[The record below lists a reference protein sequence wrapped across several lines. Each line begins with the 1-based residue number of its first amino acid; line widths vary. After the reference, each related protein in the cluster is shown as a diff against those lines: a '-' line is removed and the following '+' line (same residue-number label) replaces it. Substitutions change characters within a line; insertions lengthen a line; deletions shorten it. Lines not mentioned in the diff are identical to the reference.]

1 VEALKKRM
9 PADNVSALLKSVK
22 KKARTLKRKYANAK
36 IVLLQNCYVDSL
48 DDQHCERDNDFSSDS
63 DAELREEKQEEK
75 PRMMYHDP
83 SCPPGFRVR
92 SPSPV

>member
-1 VEALKKRM
+1 M
-9 PADNVSALLKSVK
+9 TADETSALLKSVK

-36 IVLLQNCYVDSL
+36 IVLLQNCYFDSL

-63 DAELREEKQEEK
+63 DEELREEKQEEE

-83 SCPPGFRVR
+83 SCPPGFMVR
-92 SPSPV
+92 PASPV